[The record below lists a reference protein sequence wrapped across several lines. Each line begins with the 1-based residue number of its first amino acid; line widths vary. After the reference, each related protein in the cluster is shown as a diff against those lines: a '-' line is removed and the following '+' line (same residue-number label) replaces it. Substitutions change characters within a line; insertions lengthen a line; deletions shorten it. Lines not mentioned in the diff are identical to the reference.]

1 MKKSILLLAVVF
13 LILSCSKDED
23 SDPKN
28 ILADTSWTAP
38 DDIAKF
44 LYGGNCTQTL
54 EFFIDYKC
62 QKIEK
67 IEGSRSSDR
76 VRVSDGVYELYSNN
90 DSVRWTIGERTSQ
103 GRISG
108 SVIITTANTLGGEKL
123 TYTKN

>member
-67 IEGSRSSDR
+67 IEGSGSSDR

>member
-103 GRISG
+103 GMISG